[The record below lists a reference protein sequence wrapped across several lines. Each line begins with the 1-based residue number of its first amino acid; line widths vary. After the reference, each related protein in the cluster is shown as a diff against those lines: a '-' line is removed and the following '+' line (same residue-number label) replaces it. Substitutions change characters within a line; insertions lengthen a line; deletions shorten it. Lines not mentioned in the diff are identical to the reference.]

1 MIDPST
7 PDLQPDVPDPSAM
20 TRAQLEAIV
29 AKTRVLTRL
38 TADYLHLLG
47 HRRSRGPANPAKA
60 MATLNRLDAQ
70 LSEMEATL
78 GLDAPRRE
86 GVAV

>member
-1 MIDPST
+1 
-7 PDLQPDVPDPSAM
+7 
-20 TRAQLEAIV
+20 
-29 AKTRVLTRL
+29 
-38 TADYLHLLG
+38 LG

-70 LSEMEATL
+70 LSEMEAAL

-86 GVAV
+86 GVPA